1 MNPSTHVEQFKIW
14 APVADEQGVTLNTK
28 DLQMMSLMLFLEKLG
43 YEMKGKFDSQ
53 DWSVTTIEQV
63 AGYIFFPYNLS
74 FDRAVRLHN
83 NEDHWQGLPDSSR
96 VSLFTEDG
104 FKSAESL
111 KVEAIGA
118 KLVKKIKVQ
127 KKKGG
132 GIKVNNHMVELI
144 DWIGKSVNDGQYFR
158 LYNHNSNV
166 YYRSIPI

>member
-1 MNPSTHVEQFKIW
+1 MKPSTHVEQFKIW

-43 YEMKGKFDSQ
+43 YEMKGEIDSQ
-53 DWSVTTIEQV
+53 DWNVTTIEQV
-63 AGYIFFPYNLS
+63 AGYTVFPYNLS

-83 NEDHWQGLPDSSR
+83 NEDYWLGFICSS
-96 VSLFTEDG
+96 VASFLEGG

-111 KVEAIGA
+111 KAGAIGA
-118 KLVKKIKVQ
+118 KLVNKIKVQ

-144 DWIGKSVNDGQYFR
+144 E
-158 LYNHNSNV
+158 
-166 YYRSIPI
+166 